1 MAPGDA
7 KETVV
12 SQTLDSGRNSLVSVG
27 WLLTAELENVH
38 SRCLNPVGLLPGG
51 PCAFL
56 GRTAQPPHRME
67 SYTMKRIALVAA
79 ALVLAA
85 CSAKEEA
92 PAVDSAAAAP
102 AAAAP
107 AMDSAAMAAPA
118 MDSAAMAAPA
128 ADTTK
133 KM

>member
-1 MAPGDA
+1 
-7 KETVV
+7 
-12 SQTLDSGRNSLVSVG
+12 
-27 WLLTAELENVH
+27 
-38 SRCLNPVGLLPGG
+38 
-51 PCAFL
+51 
-56 GRTAQPPHRME
+56 
-67 SYTMKRIALVAA
+67 MKRIALVAA

-92 PAVDSAAAAP
+92 PAADSAMAAP

-107 AMDSAAMAAPA
+107 ATDSAVMAPPADSMAAPA
-118 MDSAAMAAPA
+118 DST

>member
-1 MAPGDA
+1 MAG
-7 KETVV
+7 
-12 SQTLDSGRNSLVSVG
+12 LG
-27 WLLTAELENVH
+27 WLLTAEQDAISYRRLI
-38 SRCLNPVGLLPGG
+38 PVGLLPGG

-79 ALVLAA
+79 AIVLAA

-102 AAAAP
+102 APAAAP

-128 ADTTK
+128 ADTSK

>member
-1 MAPGDA
+1 
-7 KETVV
+7 
-12 SQTLDSGRNSLVSVG
+12 
-27 WLLTAELENVH
+27 
-38 SRCLNPVGLLPGG
+38 
-51 PCAFL
+51 
-56 GRTAQPPHRME
+56 
-67 SYTMKRIALVAA
+67 MKRIALVAA

-92 PAVDSAAAAP
+92 PAADSAMAAP

-107 AMDSAAMAAPA
+107 AADSAMMAPPA
-118 MDSAAMAAPA
+118 DSMATDST

>member
-1 MAPGDA
+1 
-7 KETVV
+7 
-12 SQTLDSGRNSLVSVG
+12 
-27 WLLTAELENVH
+27 
-38 SRCLNPVGLLPGG
+38 
-51 PCAFL
+51 
-56 GRTAQPPHRME
+56 
-67 SYTMKRIALVAA
+67 MKRIALVAA

-102 AAAAP
+102 VAAP
-107 AMDSAAMAAPA
+107 AMDSAAMAPA

-133 KM
+133 H

>member
-1 MAPGDA
+1 MAGLG
-7 KETVV
+7 
-12 SQTLDSGRNSLVSVG
+12 S
-27 WLLTAELENVH
+27 LLTAEQDAISYRRLI
-38 SRCLNPVGLLPGG
+38 PVGLLPGG
-51 PCAFL
+51 PCAL
-56 GRTAQPPHRME
+56 SGRTAQPPHRLE
-67 SYTMKRIALVAA
+67 SSIMKRIALVAA

-92 PAVDSAAAAP
+92 PAADSAAAAP
-102 AAAAP
+102 AAAP

-133 KM
+133 H

>member
-1 MAPGDA
+1 
-7 KETVV
+7 
-12 SQTLDSGRNSLVSVG
+12 
-27 WLLTAELENVH
+27 
-38 SRCLNPVGLLPGG
+38 
-51 PCAFL
+51 
-56 GRTAQPPHRME
+56 
-67 SYTMKRIALVAA
+67 MKRIALVAA

-92 PAVDSAAAAP
+92 PAADSAMAAP

-107 AMDSAAMAAPA
+107 ATDSAMMAPPA
-118 MDSAAMAAPA
+118 DSMATDST

>member
-1 MAPGDA
+1 MGL
-7 KETVV
+7 TV
-12 SQTLDSGRNSLVSVG
+12 RY
-27 WLLTAELENVH
+27 AIIH
-38 SRCLNPVGLLPGG
+38 SHRLFPVGTDAGG
-51 PCAFL
+51 AVRFRL
-56 GRTAQPPHRME
+56 HGAHHRTVW
-67 SYTMKRIALVAA
+67 SLTMKRIALVAA

-92 PAVDSAAAAP
+92 PAADTAAAAP

-118 MDSAAMAAPA
+118 PADSAAMAAPA

-133 KM
+133 H

>member
-1 MAPGDA
+1 
-7 KETVV
+7 
-12 SQTLDSGRNSLVSVG
+12 
-27 WLLTAELENVH
+27 
-38 SRCLNPVGLLPGG
+38 
-51 PCAFL
+51 
-56 GRTAQPPHRME
+56 
-67 SYTMKRIALVAA
+67 MKRIALVAA

-92 PAVDSAAAAP
+92 PAADSAMAAP

-107 AMDSAAMAAPA
+107 AADSAMMAPPADSMAA
-118 MDSAAMAAPA
+118 DST

>member
-1 MAPGDA
+1 
-7 KETVV
+7 
-12 SQTLDSGRNSLVSVG
+12 
-27 WLLTAELENVH
+27 
-38 SRCLNPVGLLPGG
+38 
-51 PCAFL
+51 
-56 GRTAQPPHRME
+56 
-67 SYTMKRIALVAA
+67 MKRIALVAA

-92 PAVDSAAAAP
+92 PAADSAMAAP

-107 AMDSAAMAAPA
+107 ATDSAMMAPA
-118 MDSAAMAAPA
+118 DSMATDST

>member
-1 MAPGDA
+1 M
-7 KETVV
+7 
-12 SQTLDSGRNSLVSVG
+12 R
-27 WLLTAELENVH
+27 
-38 SRCLNPVGLLPGG
+38 
-51 PCAFL
+51 FL

-67 SYTMKRIALVAA
+67 SSTMKRIALVAA

-102 AAAAP
+102 VAAP

-118 MDSAAMAAPA
+118 MDWAAMAAPA

-133 KM
+133 H